1 MIKKVNL
8 LKEIKI
14 KLRLKVKIKK
24 IKKENNMKEYK
35 WWKKDN
41 KLLS

>member
-8 LKEIKI
+8 LKEIRI
-14 KLRLKVKIKK
+14 KSRLKVNIKK

>member
-8 LKEIKI
+8 LKEIRI
-14 KLRLKVKIKK
+14 KSRLKVNMKK